1 MNESLASA
9 ATLRGVMIQI
19 PGGQLLLPNAVIAE
33 VLSLAESEPVEGA
46 PDWLL
51 GKIRWHGWQVPLVA
65 FSRLA
70 QTGTP
75 GSNLRGQR
83 VLILKA
89 LGGNPRMPYMAI
101 LAQGFPRL
109 ITVPETLEDLGVADE
124 GVPAFKV
131 RYLDEDAMIPDLE
144 QMEILL
150 QDVLD
155 G

>member
-1 MNESLASA
+1 MNESLATA

-19 PGGQLLLPNAVIAE
+19 PGSQLLLPNAVIAE
-33 VLSLAESEPVEGA
+33 VLTLAESEPVDGA

-51 GKIRWHGWQVPLVA
+51 GKIRWHGWQVPLIA

-70 QTGTP
+70 RTGTP
-75 GSNLRGQR
+75 SGTLRGQR

-109 ITVPETLEDLGVADE
+109 ITVPETLEDLGTAGEDI
-124 GVPAFKV
+124 PAFKV
-131 RYLDEDAMIPDLE
+131 RYLDEEAMIPDLE

-150 QDVLD
+150 QEVL
-155 G
+155 GG